1 MEKNIFSKSSQKE
14 KEVSKE
20 IGFGNTAG
28 GSFRMLNKDGSF
40 NLRRSGY
47 SFWKNLNLFHYLV
60 DMKWSRFITLIFSVY
75 LVVNVFFAI
84 LYYAIGIEH
93 LAGVEG
99 NTPLEKF
106 WEAFFFSAQ
115 SLTTVGYGRI
125 SPVGFTTSFM
135 ASIEAMIG
143 LLGFAI
149 ITGLLYGKFSKA
161 DAKIL
166 FTEKAIIAPYKSIN
180 AFEFR
185 IANQRVNQL
194 LEVEVQVLIARN
206 VSTNGKLQRSFLPLK
221 LETNKINFFPLPW
234 TIVHPID
241 EDSPIYNIGE
251 KEMNESQAEFIIL
264 VKAFDD
270 TFSQNVFRRYSYKY
284 DEIAWGY
291 KFNIIFKP
299 DADGVINLQINRFHE
314 IEKVELNKNA

>member
-1 MEKNIFSKSSQKE
+1 MEKKNSSFNKPSKKE
-14 KEVSKE
+14 NSKE
-20 IGFGNTAG
+20 IGFGNSAG

-47 SFWKNLNLFHYLV
+47 SFWKNLNLFHFLV
-60 DMKWSRFITLIFSVY
+60 DMKWGRFITLIFLAY
-75 LVVNVFFAI
+75 LLVNVLFAI

-99 NTPLEKF
+99 NTSLEKF

-125 SPVGFTTSFM
+125 SPVGFITSFI
-135 ASIEAMIG
+135 ASVEAMIG

-166 FTEKAIIAPYKSIN
+166 FSEKAIIAPYKNIN

-194 LEVEVQVLIARN
+194 LEVEVQVLMARN
-206 VSTNGKLQRSFLPLK
+206 VMTNGKLQRSFLPLK
-221 LETNKINFFPLPW
+221 LETTKINFFPLPW

-241 EDSPIYNIGE
+241 EESPIYNVNE
-251 KEMNESQAEFIIL
+251 KEMNESEAEFIIL

-270 TFSQNVFRRYSYKY
+270 TFSQNVFRRYSYKF

-291 KFNIIFKP
+291 KFNIIFK
-299 DADGVINLQINRFHE
+299 AESDGVINLQINRFHE
-314 IEKVELNKNA
+314 IEKVALN